1 MPARPA
7 HDNSLWESS
16 EQLAAIAGWSAYCM
30 VSPWAVLGGVL
41 TRLAAEDAWT
51 HYIPGV
57 GGGAEGSGTAAL
69 YAVTMAPSSKG
80 KSLARSCS
88 ISMLHVS
95 GGHLPPGNRSRNLST
110 PEGMVD
116 FFLDHEEVETDEED
130 GKGKPKKKKVWVQK
144 RFQALAWIDELGG
157 VLKVGGRNA
166 NWLLEALSSGYTGH
180 WSERAVRSDPTPAP
194 AAQTHFSM
202 FAAGQDAGIAR
213 LLSGSAANQGWTNR
227 LILLDAVFPE
237 AVHPD
242 QRPTFPPEQLRVDMP
257 DCGNCPVCSGDEHP
271 YIYPETPAIRDEILL
286 RRWENLRSD
295 APPSKDSS
303 GGHELLAKR
312 RLAKS
317 LAVLHGRGEV
327 SDGDW
332 GRAGNILEHS
342 DALRRFLRDNLA
354 EFVEDDEEESI
365 VASTLKH
372 TSSRNQQARS
382 NITRASIAWR
392 LYKATSVEGFSLREV
407 NNAIRSPERRLLA
420 LNGRAAG
427 SPSKQ
432 IVSYLHDN
440 DCVDWEGR
448 GEGGPPKRG
457 TVFRWA
463 TPPPRG
469 L

>member
-16 EQLAAIAGWSAYCM
+16 EQLATIAGWAAFWL

-51 HYIPGV
+51 HHIPGV
-57 GGGAEGSGTAAL
+57 GGGPEGSGTAAL
-69 YAVTMAPSSKG
+69 YAVTMGPSSKG
-80 KSLARSCS
+80 KSQARACS
-88 ISMLHVS
+88 IEMLHVS
-95 GGHLPPGNRSRNLST
+95 EGHLPAENRSRNLST

-116 FFLDHEEVETDEED
+116 FFLDQEEVDTGETDN
-130 GKGKPKKKKVWVQK
+130 KGKPKKKKTWVQR

-194 AAQTHFSM
+194 APQTHFSM
-202 FAAGQDAGIAR
+202 FAAGQDAGMAR
-213 LLSGSAANQGWTNR
+213 LLSGSAVNQGWTNR
-227 LILLDAVFPE
+227 IVLLDAVFPE
-237 AVHPD
+237 AAHPD
-242 QRPTFPPEQLRVDMP
+242 LRSPFPPEQLRVRMP
-257 DCGNCPVCSGDEHP
+257 DCGECPVCSGGDRP
-271 YIYPETPAIRDEILL
+271 YIYPETQAIRDEILL
-286 RRWENLRSD
+286 QRWENLRSEY
-295 APPSKDSS
+295 PPSKDSS

-317 LAVLHGRGEV
+317 LAVLHGRNEV

-342 DALRRFLRDNLA
+342 DALRRFLSDNLA
-354 EFVEDDEEESI
+354 EFVEDDEEAAI

-382 NITRASIAWR
+382 NITRSSIAWR
-392 LYKATSVEGFSLREV
+392 LYKATSVEGFSLREA
-407 NNAIRSPERRLLA
+407 NNAIRSSERRLLA

-432 IVSYLHDN
+432 IVAYLHDN
-440 DCVDWEGR
+440 DCIVWEGR
-448 GEGGPPKRG
+448 EDGAPPKRG
-457 TVFRWA
+457 ELFRWA
-463 TPPPRG
+463 SPPPRG
-469 L
+469 I